1 MSATSSVETPTTQ
14 NLQSKTA
21 IVISEQNV
29 QSQYVKRSFSVSL
42 SVSSSTSLGA
52 AGSAI
57 SLSVDERTAVI
68 APPQLLLQSSSSST
82 STNVAATIAA
92 VHQRKSYS
100 LEQKES
106 SLRHQV
112 KPNQQLA
119 NISLPLAM
127 TSSEVTPSLTGAS
140 VAILGTL
147 EATSRHCT
155 NATGKIAP
163 LTSQK
168 MHRTIPSDK
177 INLRLI
183 LVSGKTKE
191 FIFNPSDSA
200 GDIAQTVFDNWP
212 TDWTREAVSKA
223 EILRLIYQGRF
234 LHCNVTLGALGLPL
248 GKTTVMHLVPRDN
261 LPEPNSQDQRQKSK
275 GGSGSCCST
284 TCCIL

>member
-68 APPQLLLQSSSSST
+68 APPQLLLQSSTSST

-119 NISLPLAM
+119 NISLPVAM

-177 INLRLI
+177 SAL
-183 LVSGKTKE
+183 KT
-191 FIFNPSDSA
+191 
-200 GDIAQTVFDNWP
+200 
-212 TDWTREAVSKA
+212 
-223 EILRLIYQGRF
+223 L
-234 LHCNVTLGALGLPL
+234 
-248 GKTTVMHLVPRDN
+248 
-261 LPEPNSQDQRQKSK
+261 
-275 GGSGSCCST
+275 
-284 TCCIL
+284 